1 MRQLLIL
8 HLLVGFTFHVQSQNY
23 QEFIKK
29 GDSLYKIKS
38 YKDSA
43 EMYSK
48 AFEFK
53 EGNITQYYNT
63 ACSWALSGNSEKAFE
78 FLKLSVTKG
87 QKNKEWMMRDKDLVS
102 LRNLPQWEEFLA
114 DVQLNIDEYE
124 KDFDKP
130 LQKKIEKIR
139 AKDQVLRQLY
149 KEAEKKFGK
158 DSEYMDVFWEM
169 MREQDSINE
178 LTVLKIIDQRGW
190 VGKSLVG
197 VKANSTLW
205 LVIQHAPI
213 ETQEKYL
220 PLLKE
225 SVKKG
230 ESSGRNLALL
240 QDRILMRN
248 GKPQIYGSQVKRD
261 ESGKGYF
268 HEIKD
273 PEYVNQKRKEIG
285 LGPIEA
291 YAKRMGVSWTIMQKT
306 K

>member
-1 MRQLLIL
+1 MRELLIL
-8 HLLVGFTFHVQSQNY
+8 FIIGFTFHVQSQNY
-23 QEFIKK
+23 DEYIKM
-29 GDSLYKIKS
+29 GDSLYKIEN

-43 EMYSK
+43 KMYSK

-53 EGNITQYYNT
+53 EGNITHYYNT

-78 FLKLSVTKG
+78 YLMLSIQKG
-87 QKNKEWMMRDKDLVS
+87 QKNKEWMKTDKDLLS
-102 LRNLPQWEEFLA
+102 LRDLPKWEDVL
-114 DVQLNIDEYE
+114 DMVQLNIDDYE

-139 AKDQVLRQLY
+139 VKDQILRQLY
-149 KEAEKKFGK
+149 KEAEEKFGR
-158 DSEYMDVFWEM
+158 DSEYMNTFWEM

-178 LTVLKIIDQRGW
+178 HQVLEIIDTRGW

-197 VKANSTLW
+197 SKANSTLW

-240 QDRILMRN
+240 EDRILMRN
-248 GKPQIYGSQVKRD
+248 NKPQIYGSQVKRD

-273 PEYVNQKRKEIG
+273 AEYVNQRRKGIG

-291 YAKRMGVSWTIMQKT
+291 YAKRMGVNWTITQKI